1 MYLVIAENKTVRT
14 CDSYKKAYCTMVW
27 LRSIANRKDVIIVK
41 DGKVLRGQK
50 NG

>member
-1 MYLVIAENKTVRT
+1 MYLVIAENKVVRT
-14 CDSYKKAYCTMVW
+14 CDSYKKACYALVW